1 MASCLCLNC
10 IVTFARGVQ
19 MRKCPNCGAEV
30 AEGANFCATC
40 GRSLRPLATGRMTE
54 DALGRMIEDARRAL
68 DTNPNDLSARY
79 NLALGYKLGG
89 LEGLALQE
97 FQRVAERQPDF
108 ADVHYELAQLYLKAN
123 RKEEA
128 AAALQRVL
136 ELEPEHQGARRLLA
150 KVTAG

>member
-1 MASCLCLNC
+1 VASRLCLNC
-10 IVTFARGVQ
+10 SITFGRGVQ
-19 MRKCPNCGAEV
+19 MQKCSNCGAEV

-40 GRSLRPLATGRMTE
+40 GRSLRPLAIARM
-54 DALGRMIEDARRAL
+54 MEDARRAL
-68 DTNPNDLSARY
+68 DSNPNDLSARY
-79 NLALGYKLGG
+79 NLALAYRLSG

-97 FQRVAERQPDF
+97 FERVAEAQPDF

-136 ELEPEHQGARRLLA
+136 ELEPEHQGARRLLG